1 MKAFLSVLAAA
12 AALAATDASAQVDL
26 SGPYRCLQVCR
37 EGSPGPAFITQNGT
51 ELNLVDE
58 AGAPSRA
65 WIDWPG
71 HIWVQRFNQGA
82 VYSPDGMTIQFD
94 RGTVWQRD
102 LGGAAVPPPS
112 ERYVAPRG
120 TPRTVQPGPVAPPVE
135 RNVAARGAAFDG
147 SWSVVINTERG
158 GCDPQYRFGVQIVN
172 GNVVYEGG
180 GPANVQGQVAPNGS
194 VWVNVSSGG
203 QAASGRGRL
212 SRDTGAGTWRG
223 QGPAGNCA
231 GSWQAARRG

>member
-12 AALAATDASAQVDL
+12 AALTATDASAQVDL
-26 SGPYRCLQVCR
+26 SGRYRCLQVCR
-37 EGSPGPAFITQNGT
+37 EGSPGPAFVTQAGT
-51 ELNLVDE
+51 ELNLLNEVGE
-58 AGAPSRA
+58 PTRA

-71 HIWVQRFNQGA
+71 HIWAQRWNQGA
-82 VYSPDGMTIQFD
+82 VFSPDGMTIQFD

-102 LGGAAVPPPS
+102 LGPAAFPLPA
-112 ERYVAPRG
+112 ERYVEPRAAQ
-120 TPRTVQPGPVAPPVE
+120 RSVQPAPAAPPVE
-135 RNVAARGAAFDG
+135 RSAVARTAFDG
-147 SWSVVINTERG
+147 SWSVVINTESG
-158 GCDPQYRFGVQIVN
+158 GCDPQYRFGVQILN

-212 SRDTGAGTWRG
+212 SRDAGAGTWRG
-223 QGPAGNCA
+223 QGPAGACA